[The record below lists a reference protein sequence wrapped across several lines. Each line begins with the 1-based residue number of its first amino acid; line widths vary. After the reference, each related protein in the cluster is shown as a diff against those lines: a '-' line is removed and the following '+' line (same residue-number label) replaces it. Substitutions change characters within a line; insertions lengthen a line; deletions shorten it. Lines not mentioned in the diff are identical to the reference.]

1 MLPLAESFLFRVS
14 GSSWRERMLKPPLL
28 VSAASDSS
36 EPAAAEG
43 PVGEMPKGRQAT
55 GKPSPDTSCETSL
68 GSHSD
73 GKLLQHRGVSQRFR
87 ALVAKAEV
95 L

>member
-1 MLPLAESFLFRVS
+1 MLPLAESFLFSVS

-55 GKPSPDTSCETSL
+55 GKPSPDTSCRTSV
-68 GSHSD
+68 GSQND
-73 GKLLQHRGVSQRFR
+73 GRPLQHCGVTQRHH
-87 ALVAKAEV
+87 AVVAKA
-95 L
+95 